1 MFIRIINKFFLS
13 IFISSIFFSCSNSE
27 KKEEKLTSISV
38 TKGFF
43 RKEIKAK
50 GIISPI
56 VSENIIT
63 PMELFGTLEKLAP
76 EGSKVKKGDLIAKIN
91 VRELINESSG
101 IEERMDNTK
110 AEAEKQ
116 RIKQPNEIFVLN
128 SNLEN
133 KKNNFKTKS
142 IDYELVKKSTKE
154 DVQEKIISE
163 IKNNEIKIEDNDLE
177 KKKILFERGYLPK
190 QEFDTVNLTDNKH
203 KINLEKSKISKIQ
216 NEADYNIF
224 EINKGQLLKEQ
235 SKLDFE
241 IGKIERKADESL
253 LKTKNRNSTFRSK
266 QFQKRFQKFQKKV
279 NMANIYSPID
289 GIIIYPKIW
298 GWQKPYVGMEVWSGF
313 SFLTV
318 AQTEKI
324 KIDVKVNEIEISDVK
339 KDQETEII
347 LSGTKNNILKG
358 KINNISKLAKY
369 KDNRKSEGLK
379 YFDVEVIVDKATED
393 LKNNMNID
401 LNIISNKKQGIY
413 VPIDSVIE
421 ENNKK
426 YIYFDENNQKIKKEV
441 KIVDRN
447 ENFCLLDGKY
457 TGKEKVFIL

>member
-116 RIKQPNEIFVLN
+116 RVKQPNEIFVLN

-190 QEFDTVNLTDNKH
+190 QEYDNVNLTDKTH

-298 GWQKPYVGMEVWSGF
+298 GWVKPYVGMEVWSGF
-313 SFLTV
+313 SF
-318 AQTEKI
+318 
-324 KIDVKVNEIEISDVK
+324 
-339 KDQETEII
+339 
-347 LSGTKNNILKG
+347 
-358 KINNISKLAKY
+358 
-369 KDNRKSEGLK
+369 
-379 YFDVEVIVDKATED
+379 
-393 LKNNMNID
+393 
-401 LNIISNKKQGIY
+401 
-413 VPIDSVIE
+413 
-421 ENNKK
+421 
-426 YIYFDENNQKIKKEV
+426 
-441 KIVDRN
+441 
-447 ENFCLLDGKY
+447 
-457 TGKEKVFIL
+457 